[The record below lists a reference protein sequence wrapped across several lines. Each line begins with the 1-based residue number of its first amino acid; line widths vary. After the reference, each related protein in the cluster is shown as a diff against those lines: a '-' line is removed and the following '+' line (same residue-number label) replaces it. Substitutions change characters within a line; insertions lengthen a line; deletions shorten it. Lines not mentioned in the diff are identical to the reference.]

1 MKEKRL
7 SILFIVV
14 LGSLSMASLLIPS
27 KSFSSKEN
35 RYLQMFPTFTYD
47 NVISN
52 KFGTD
57 FELYASDQFIG
68 RDKWISLKTFSE
80 RLILKQDNGRVY
92 FGKDG
97 YLFDLQDKLDNNQF
111 HINLESINN
120 FVASL
125 KASNED
131 TVINALMVPTKSEVV
146 KDKLPLYAPV
156 LDETLLI
163 EDIVKVLDNDINIIS
178 LIDTLK
184 KHNNEAIYY
193 KTDHHWTTLGAY
205 YAYQQLIG
213 KDAYQLNDFIIE
225 EVSSDFLGASYRKA
239 NFYLKSPDVIERY
252 NLKNDTHLKVI
263 INEKDITD
271 SVYDES
277 YLTKTD
283 KYSYFMGGDHSIV
296 EINTS
301 INNDKSILVLKDS
314 FANSIIPFLVNH
326 FENIYIIDTRYYNGS
341 ITKLVETYSV
351 KEVLMI
357 YNIQTFVSEKT
368 ISKLNNK

>member
-1 MKEKRL
+1 M
-7 SILFIVV
+7 
-14 LGSLSMASLLIPS
+14 
-27 KSFSSKEN
+27 
-35 RYLQMFPTFTYD
+35 
-47 NVISN
+47 
-52 KFGTD
+52 
-57 FELYASDQFIG
+57 
-68 RDKWISLKTFSE
+68 
-80 RLILKQDNGRVY
+80 
-92 FGKDG
+92 
-97 YLFDLQDKLDNNQF
+97 
-111 HINLESINN
+111 
-120 FVASL
+120 
-125 KASNED
+125 
-131 TVINALMVPTKSEVV
+131 
-146 KDKLPLYAPV
+146 
-156 LDETLLI
+156 
-163 EDIVKVLDNDINIIS
+163 
-178 LIDTLK
+178 
-184 KHNNEAIYY
+184 
-193 KTDHHWTTLGAY
+193 
-205 YAYQQLIG
+205 
-213 KDAYQLNDFIIE
+213 
-225 EVSSDFLGASYRKA
+225 
-239 NFYLKSPDVIERY
+239 
-252 NLKNDTHLKVI
+252 KNDTHLKVI